1 MRRLSPSRWQRGRSL
16 RQRADCTLEA
26 GRMWCFGRTYTQPE
40 CSGVCKSG
48 DILAAD
54 RGEEELPTNLSALV
68 YSLFQKSALVQAKGL
83 KLSIKEHH
91 SRHGHWLVQVTS
103 LSAISHV
110 DLPCSVQFAFDFE
123 QISRSCL
130 HHRPWFL
137 TPDWVMILGS
147 TLVTTSSPPGPCW
160 SGLGAVLWFQQ
171 QLSQP
176 SKDQICA
183 KERSSL
189 WGEGR
194 GMAGQRGCVGGQVYR
209 KDQETGAGYKQRAPW
224 EEEKISEIQR
234 RKDGKKIVEN

>member
-1 MRRLSPSRWQRGRSL
+1 MRRLSPSRWQRGRCL
-16 RQRADCTLEA
+16 RQGAACTPEA
-26 GRMWCFGRTYTQPE
+26 GRMWCFGRTYTQPK

-48 DILAAD
+48 DILAAEG
-54 RGEEELPTNLSALV
+54 GEEELPINLSALV
-68 YSLFQKSALVQAKGL
+68 YSLQESALVQAKGL

-91 SRHGHWLVQVTS
+91 SSHGHWPVQVTS

-110 DLPCSVQFAFDFE
+110 DLPCSVQFAFDSE

-130 HHRPWFL
+130 HHRSWFL
-137 TPDWVMILGS
+137 TLDWVIILVS
-147 TLVTTSSPPGPCW
+147 ILVTMSSSNGPCW
-160 SGLGAVLWFQQ
+160 SGLGAVLWIPH

-194 GMAGQRGCVGGQVYR
+194 GMAAQRGCVGGQVFR
-209 KDQETGAGYKQRAPW
+209 KDQERDEQVANRAPW
-224 EEEKISEIQR
+224 E
-234 RKDGKKIVEN
+234 

>member
-1 MRRLSPSRWQRGRSL
+1 
-16 RQRADCTLEA
+16 
-26 GRMWCFGRTYTQPE
+26 
-40 CSGVCKSG
+40 
-48 DILAAD
+48 
-54 RGEEELPTNLSALV
+54 
-68 YSLFQKSALVQAKGL
+68 
-83 KLSIKEHH
+83 
-91 SRHGHWLVQVTS
+91 
-103 LSAISHV
+103 
-110 DLPCSVQFAFDFE
+110 
-123 QISRSCL
+123 
-130 HHRPWFL
+130 
-137 TPDWVMILGS
+137 MILGS

-209 KDQETGAGYKQRAPW
+209 KDQVTGAGSKQRAPW
-224 EEEKISEIQR
+224 EEEKISEMQR